1 MAVFAAS
8 FTVNQ
13 SADCTTLTLTDTSN
27 YTDNSSSITL
37 STFET
42 RQFIISNSDGA
53 VISTINLTGGALV
66 ATYAIT
72 KDAWLSVEL
81 RLTDNTGP
89 DFTKTNS
96 VLSTCFLELCYSELV
111 AKTDC
116 DCSSSC
122 GGSCG
127 CSSVENDKVRLLQHI
142 KAAEIFSDYS
152 NPVLAQKQ
160 LDAGNILCEANE
172 NND

>member
-13 SADCTTLTLTDTSN
+13 SADCTMLTLTDTSN
-27 YTDNSSSITL
+27 YTSNDSGVTL
-37 STFET
+37 ASFES

-53 VISTINLTGGALV
+53 VISTIPLATGILV

-81 RLTDNTGP
+81 RLTDDTGP

-96 VLSTCFLELCYSELV
+96 VLSTCFLEVCYSELV

-116 DCSSSC
+116 DCQSS
-122 GGSCG
+122 GCG
-127 CSSVENDKVRLLQHI
+127 CGSVENDKVKLLEYI
-142 KAAEIFSDYS
+142 KAAEIFSEYS
-152 NPVLAQKQ
+152 NPILAQKQ
-160 LDAGNILCEANE
+160 LDAGTVVCEANH
-172 NND
+172 DK